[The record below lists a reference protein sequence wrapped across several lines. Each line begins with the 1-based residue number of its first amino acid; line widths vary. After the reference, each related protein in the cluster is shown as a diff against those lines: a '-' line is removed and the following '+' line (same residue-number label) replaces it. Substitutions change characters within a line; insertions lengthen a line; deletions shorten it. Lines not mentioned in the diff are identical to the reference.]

1 MSFFNIF
8 NSGNVNS
15 LNCGP
20 EDDCR
25 PDEPC
30 SPETSTC
37 FPDYG
42 FDCRPE
48 GSDCNPSDFI

>member
-25 PDEPC
+25 PDEPQ
-30 SPETSTC
+30 SSETSTC